1 MKMDFDITV
10 YDRLFYLNYAIEN
23 GAEQAY
29 NLLLLGGPD
38 AFCGSYDM
46 YKDLEATLEEAIA
59 NGK

>member
-1 MKMDFDITV
+1 MKQCNEV
-10 YDRLFYLNYAIEN
+10 WDRVFFLEYAIEN

-38 AFCGSYDM
+38 AFCGSYEM
-46 YKDLEATLEEAIA
+46 YKDLEATLEKAIA